1 MAFLRL
7 LLACMIL
14 LLPAW
19 STRAQPQQAAAA
31 GDIRWKA
38 ILVAGDL
45 AQTAFHNAAHA
56 MARMLATAGI
66 PPGDIRVLSAW
77 EKDPRLSS
85 GEPSLQAAFRSL
97 DIRPGDGCLV
107 FMTSHGSQGG
117 LRLRGANSYYSLSPA
132 QLAQMLTAHCGAAPT
147 MVITS
152 GCYSGVFTGEVMTA
166 PNRVI
171 YTAARPDRPSFGC
184 QAHHVFTVFDY
195 CFLLGTVGGGSWDAI
210 RERSAQCVTR
220 REGRAKLRP
229 SEPQFFVGAGMAGIR
244 PPAMP
249 PRAILALWQAVPP
262 DLATANT
269 PPFAGT
275 AGHQGLS
282 SYKAIAGAKAL
293 AVASNGAWS
302 IGTSP
307 DGEAQAT
314 AAAMADCRRRA
325 SQGCLV
331 YARGNQ
337 LVWHD
342 SVAELIRASPQRVA
356 QVLY

>member
-14 LLPAW
+14 LLPVW
-19 STRAQPQQAAAA
+19 SSRAQPQKATPA
-31 GDIRWKA
+31 GEIRWKA
-38 ILVAGDL
+38 ILVGGDIE
-45 AQTAFHNAAHA
+45 QTAFHNAAHA
-56 MARMLATAGI
+56 MGRMLTNAGI
-66 PPGDIRVLSAW
+66 PPRDIQVLSAW
-77 EKDPRLSS
+77 EKDPRTSS
-85 GEPSLQAAFRSL
+85 SEPSLQAAFRSL
-97 DIRPGDGCLV
+97 DIRAGDGCLI
-107 FMTSHGSQGG
+107 FITSHGSQGG

-132 QLAQMLTAHCGAAPT
+132 LLAQLLTAHCRTAPT

-152 GCYSGVFTGEVMTA
+152 GCYSGVFNSEVMMA

-171 YTAARPDRPSFGC
+171 YTASRPDRPSFGC

-195 CFLLGTVGGGSWDAI
+195 CFLLGTVGGGSWNAI

-229 SEPQFFVGAGMAGIR
+229 SEPQFFAGAEMAGIR

-249 PRAILALWQAVPP
+249 TRAILALWQAVPP

-269 PPFAGT
+269 PPFAGK
-275 AGHQGLS
+275 AGHEGLS

-325 SQGCLV
+325 TNGCLV

-342 SVAELIRASPQRVA
+342 SVAELIRASPEKVA